1 VARTAE
7 VDNVRE
13 LQRTLYRAAKAD
25 PGRRFHAL
33 HDKVHRRD
41 VLERAWELV
50 RRNRGA
56 AGIDQQTITD
66 VERYGVTRL
75 LDELAADLRDGS
87 YRPLAARRVFIPKP
101 GSLERRPLSIPAVR
115 DRVVQAAARIV
126 LEPIFEA
133 DFLGCSFGFR
143 PKRSAHDALQV
154 LVDEA
159 WRGQLWVVETDIAN
173 CFEAIPHDR
182 LMQAIEE
189 RVVDRTAL
197 KLVRG
202 MLRAG
207 VMQDGA
213 VIRRDAGTPQGGV
226 ISPLLANVYLH
237 RLDRRWQTGGVGVLV
252 RYADDLVVM
261 CKSRRE
267 ADRALAALTAILA
280 DMGLEPK
287 PAKTRIVHLTEGG
300 EGLDFLGFH
309 HRWVRS
315 RDPRFRHVCF
325 LARWPSRQA
334 MHRARDRV
342 RQLTARDRLRWPVEQ
357 VVQDLNRFL
366 RGWAGYFRYGNSTVQ
381 FDQIVK
387 HADRRLALLLAHRH
401 QRAWWYGR
409 KLLNSRPDRYGLIS
423 LNGTIVAPRPNR
435 PWRTGR

>member
-1 VARTAE
+1 
-7 VDNVRE
+7 
-13 LQRTLYRAAKAD
+13 
-25 PGRRFHAL
+25 
-33 HDKVHRRD
+33 
-41 VLERAWELV
+41 
-50 RRNRGA
+50 
-56 AGIDQQTITD
+56 
-66 VERYGVTRL
+66 
-75 LDELAADLRDGS
+75 
-87 YRPLAARRVFIPKP
+87 
-101 GSLERRPLSIPAVR
+101 
-115 DRVVQAAARIV
+115 
-126 LEPIFEA
+126 
-133 DFLGCSFGFR
+133 
-143 PKRSAHDALQV
+143 
-154 LVDEA
+154 
-159 WRGQLWVVETDIAN
+159 
-173 CFEAIPHDR
+173 
-182 LMQAIEE
+182 MQAIEE

-252 RYADDLVVM
+252 RYADDLLVM

-280 DMGLEPK
+280 DLGLAPK

-435 PWRTGR
+435 SWRTGR